1 MGLISEQT
9 GNLRRHVETKDWMEI
24 LELNNILTGIK
35 NSLDGLTVDWGW
47 QKNESVTWSIENI
60 QTKEPE
66 KDWRKIKRTSETC
79 GQEQA
84 NGLIYAFILRG
95 WCNLDS
101 KTGKEQ

>member
-66 KDWRKIKRTSETC
+66 KDWRKIKSTSETC
-79 GQEQA
+79 G
-84 NGLIYAFILRG
+84 
-95 WCNLDS
+95 
-101 KTGKEQ
+101 